1 MNCIVQS
8 NPNTHTHTKGGGGGG
23 RKGEKEI
30 HRQTD
35 MVATERE
42 GERGRVGPVK
52 TD

>member
-1 MNCIVQS
+1 MQS
-8 NPNTHTHTKGGGGGG
+8 NPNTHTHTQRLGVGRAGG

-35 MVATERE
+35 TVATERE